1 MTGLMQ
7 RLAMIA
13 GVITALV
20 SASATHATGVAAAAT
35 PPAAATPVQHF
46 VFMMQGDR
54 SFDNYFGTFPGA
66 DGIPDGVCQEFVAG
80 RPDNGCVKP
89 FLLDP
94 SSSPSIIAGPNLI
107 NRQWN
112 NGAMNR
118 FVAAFHAQGRDGTVA
133 MGHYDANFLP
143 FYWSVAQNYVLFDRF
158 FSSSRLGESTN
169 RNYWVAAA
177 PAPGP
182 AADQSVGFDQPTIF
196 DRLQDA
202 GVSWKVY
209 VQDYQPDKTYRAA
222 ATTDPTTQPVR
233 LPLLMQDRFID
244 DPGLNSHIVDLDQY
258 YTDLLS
264 GSLPA
269 VAYIVSSSASERSA
283 RSLPAG
289 QNLSRNLITQ
299 LMLSRYWDSS
309 AFLLSYDGSGG
320 WFDHVAPPQ
329 VDANGYG
336 LRVPALLVS
345 PYARRGLVDDTVL
358 DATSALR
365 FIEDNWSL
373 PALAQRDARA
383 TSIAGALNFAD
394 PPRAAQL
401 LPTPAA
407 QTEPLTGATGAVY
420 LTYGSSA
427 AVIALMLIIAAV
439 TPWTRRGLTIL
450 YRGRHRWDRAGNPP
464 R

>member
-1 MTGLMQ
+1 
-7 RLAMIA
+7 
-13 GVITALV
+13 
-20 SASATHATGVAAAAT
+20 
-35 PPAAATPVQHF
+35 
-46 VFMMQGDR
+46 
-54 SFDNYFGTFPGA
+54 
-66 DGIPDGVCQEFVAG
+66 
-80 RPDNGCVKP
+80 
-89 FLLDP
+89 
-94 SSSPSIIAGPNLI
+94 
-107 NRQWN
+107 
-112 NGAMNR
+112 
-118 FVAAFHAQGRDGTVA
+118 
-133 MGHYDANFLP
+133 
-143 FYWSVAQNYVLFDRF
+143 
-158 FSSSRLGESTN
+158 
-169 RNYWVAAA
+169 
-177 PAPGP
+177 
-182 AADQSVGFDQPTIF
+182 
-196 DRLQDA
+196 
-202 GVSWKVY
+202 
-209 VQDYQPDKTYRAA
+209 VQDYQPEKTYRAA
-222 ATTDPTTQPVR
+222 AITDPTTQPVR
-233 LPLLMQDRFID
+233 LPLLKQDRFID
-244 DPGLNSHIVDLDQY
+244 DPGLHAHIVDLDQY

-289 QNLSRNLITQ
+289 QNLARNLITQ
-299 LMLSRYWDSS
+299 LMLSRYWASS

-345 PYARRGLVDDTVL
+345 PYARPGLVDDTVL

-373 PALAQRDARA
+373 PALADRDARA

-401 LPTPAA
+401 LPVPAA

-420 LTYGSSA
+420 VTYGSSA

-439 TPWTRRGLTIL
+439 SPWTRRGLTIL

-464 R
+464 

>member
-94 SSSPSIIAGPNLI
+94 SSSPSVIAGPNLI

-158 FSSSRLGESTN
+158 FSSSRLG
-169 RNYWVAAA
+169 
-177 PAPGP
+177 
-182 AADQSVGFDQPTIF
+182 
-196 DRLQDA
+196 
-202 GVSWKVY
+202 
-209 VQDYQPDKTYRAA
+209 
-222 ATTDPTTQPVR
+222 
-233 LPLLMQDRFID
+233 
-244 DPGLNSHIVDLDQY
+244 
-258 YTDLLS
+258 
-264 GSLPA
+264 
-269 VAYIVSSSASERSA
+269 
-283 RSLPAG
+283 
-289 QNLSRNLITQ
+289 
-299 LMLSRYWDSS
+299 
-309 AFLLSYDGSGG
+309 
-320 WFDHVAPPQ
+320 
-329 VDANGYG
+329 
-336 LRVPALLVS
+336 
-345 PYARRGLVDDTVL
+345 
-358 DATSALR
+358 
-365 FIEDNWSL
+365 
-373 PALAQRDARA
+373 
-383 TSIAGALNFAD
+383 
-394 PPRAAQL
+394 
-401 LPTPAA
+401 
-407 QTEPLTGATGAVY
+407 
-420 LTYGSSA
+420 
-427 AVIALMLIIAAV
+427 
-439 TPWTRRGLTIL
+439 
-450 YRGRHRWDRAGNPP
+450 
-464 R
+464 

>member
-80 RPDNGCVKP
+80 RPDNGCVQP

-94 SSSPSIIAGPNLI
+94 SSSSSVIAGPNLI

-222 ATTDPTTQPVR
+222 SITDPTTQPVR
-233 LPLLMQDRFID
+233 LPLLKQDRFID
-244 DPGLNSHIVDLDQY
+244 DPGLRTRIVDLDQY

-299 LMLSRYWDSS
+299 LMLSRYWNSS
-309 AFLLSYDGSGG
+309 AFLC
-320 WFDHVAPPQ
+320 
-329 VDANGYG
+329 
-336 LRVPALLVS
+336 
-345 PYARRGLVDDTVL
+345 TM
-358 DATSALR
+358 
-365 FIEDNWSL
+365 
-373 PALAQRDARA
+373 
-383 TSIAGALNFAD
+383 
-394 PPRAAQL
+394 
-401 LPTPAA
+401 
-407 QTEPLTGATGAVY
+407 
-420 LTYGSSA
+420 SSA
-427 AVIALMLIIAAV
+427 V
-439 TPWTRRGLTIL
+439 G
-450 YRGRHRWDRAGNPP
+450 
-464 R
+464 

>member
-1 MTGLMQ
+1 MAGEGVPVPAAHRPGGGGTGRADDLPVGHHRILRLPAPVGGGHPDRGRRRGGRRCPAAHRHRDRTHGSDDLPGRDRRGSRWAGSRAVAPRQRPRRSAAADHRSVDGQHPAVLRTASIAGLVGQPQPAEPQSLLHTGGQSGRNGSHRPGPVPGVGYLHRRAHTILRRQAHRTRPALPRRPGVPGADRDRRHGIHADAGPDHLSGQGTMTGLVR

-20 SASATHATGVAAAAT
+20 SASATHATGVAAAAAT

-46 VFMMQGDR
+46 MFMMQGDR

-80 RPDNGCVKP
+80 RPDNGCVQP

-94 SSSPSIIAGPNLI
+94 SSSSSVIAGPNLI

-202 GVSWKVY
+202 GVSW
-209 VQDYQPDKTYRAA
+209 
-222 ATTDPTTQPVR
+222 
-233 LPLLMQDRFID
+233 
-244 DPGLNSHIVDLDQY
+244 
-258 YTDLLS
+258 
-264 GSLPA
+264 
-269 VAYIVSSSASERSA
+269 
-283 RSLPAG
+283 
-289 QNLSRNLITQ
+289 
-299 LMLSRYWDSS
+299 
-309 AFLLSYDGSGG
+309 
-320 WFDHVAPPQ
+320 
-329 VDANGYG
+329 
-336 LRVPALLVS
+336 
-345 PYARRGLVDDTVL
+345 
-358 DATSALR
+358 
-365 FIEDNWSL
+365 
-373 PALAQRDARA
+373 
-383 TSIAGALNFAD
+383 
-394 PPRAAQL
+394 
-401 LPTPAA
+401 
-407 QTEPLTGATGAVY
+407 
-420 LTYGSSA
+420 
-427 AVIALMLIIAAV
+427 
-439 TPWTRRGLTIL
+439 
-450 YRGRHRWDRAGNPP
+450 
-464 R
+464 